1 MTDDEFAT
9 EGTREW
15 RELTQQ
21 TNEQAEE
28 LQPPHDDDAERGAP
42 APVDPRDDD

>member
-1 MTDDEFAT
+1 MADDEIAT
-9 EGTREW
+9 EGTPEW

-28 LQPPHDDDAERGAP
+28 LQPPVPPGEEP
-42 APVDPRDDD
+42 ES

>member
-1 MTDDEFAT
+1 MADDDVAT
-9 EGTREW
+9 EGTQEW

-28 LQPPHDDDAERGAP
+28 LQPPVPPDEERKS
-42 APVDPRDDD
+42 